1 MSIAEKLTQLNTV
14 KQNIKSA
21 IEQKGVTVGSAPFTQ
36 YPAKI
41 LEIETGGGGDTIV
54 YNYPLVKVQEE
65 NWNSLTK
72 EDNTLYAIV

>member
-1 MSIAEKLTQLNTV
+1 MSIAEKLIQLNTV
-14 KQNIKSA
+14 KRNIKSA

-41 LEIETGGGGDTIV
+41 LEIETGGGGDTII

-65 NWNSLTK
+65 SWDSLTK
-72 EDNTLYAIV
+72 EDDTLYAII

>member
-14 KQNIKSA
+14 KDNIKSA

-41 LEIETGGGGDTIV
+41 LEIQTQGDTII
-54 YNYPLVKVQEE
+54 YNYPLVKIQEE
-65 NWNSLTK
+65 NWGSLTK
-72 EDNTLYAIV
+72 EDNTLYAII

>member
-14 KQNIKSA
+14 KENIKSA

-41 LEIETGGGGDTIV
+41 LEIQTQGDTII
-54 YNYPLVKVQEE
+54 YNYPLVKIQEE
-65 NWNSLTK
+65 NWDSLTK
-72 EDNTLYAIV
+72 EDNTLYAII

>member
-14 KQNIKSA
+14 KENIKSA

-41 LEIETGGGGDTIV
+41 LEIQTQGDTII

-65 NWNSLTK
+65 NWDSLTK
-72 EDNTLYAIV
+72 EDDTLYAIV